1 MDNIIVCNTSDDS
14 LSKINIDRVSVDTL
28 PLKLGGEKIGPRSID
43 VKEGRGVVANCYSDS
58 ITFIELKSFKEV
70 ENYSVGKYP
79 KDIKWGE
86 KNIYVACGDSNSVII
101 FNEHKKRIEFEFKVG
116 DYPSS
121 LTVDKKEKFIYV
133 ANSNSSSVS
142 VINNELKKVEKEILL
157 KETPTKILLSKKND
171 ELFICVNSFRQHMAG
186 KLIIYS
192 LKDSMIKEEY
202 KVGDFP
208 MDLIECEDLIYV
220 ANFAEGSVSVVNRKK
235 KSSYRIMVGG
245 MPKGL
250 LKEKENLIIADYYKG
265 KIILLNEN
273 NMDKKIIAVGN
284 EPNAMTFESFT
295 HQIIE

>member
-58 ITFIELKSFKEV
+58 ITFIDLNSFKEI
-70 ENYSVGKYP
+70 ENYTIGKYP

-101 FNEHKKRIEFEFKVG
+101 FNEEKKNIEFEIKVG
-116 DYPSS
+116 DYPGS
-121 LTVDKKEKFIYV
+121 LAVDKKEKFIYV
-133 ANSNSSSVS
+133 ANSNSNSVS
-142 VINNELKKVEKEILL
+142 VINNEKKKVEREILL
-157 KETPTKILLSKKND
+157 KETPTKILLSKKDD
-171 ELFICVNSFRQHMAG
+171 ELFICVNSFMQHMEG
-186 KLIIYS
+186 KLIVYS
-192 LKDSMIKEEY
+192 LRDCKIKEEY

-208 MDLIECEDLIYV
+208 MDLIECENLIYI
-220 ANFAEGSVSVVNRKK
+220 ANFAEGSISVVNRAE

-250 LKEKENLIIADYYKG
+250 LKEKENLVISDYYKG
-265 KIILLNEN
+265 RIVLLDEKR
-273 NMDKKIIAVGN
+273 MDKKIIAVGN
-284 EPNAMTFESFT
+284 EPNAMIFEGFT
-295 HQIIE
+295 RQIKD